1 MFLNAKTLEKRYDV
15 KPRTRYLRC
24 GRQKLIDLLKTGLDI
39 QYGKKFGS
47 FKLDGDGVVAQFKD
61 GSEVQGGMLV
71 GADGNNSVV
80 RKALLRDVK
89 LTELPVNLI
98 GAVRRFTPE
107 QAVLVRELNPLLFFG
122 LQPETKT
129 FFFFSIQVRQKPRVF

>member
-1 MFLNAKTLEKRYDV
+1 MFLNAKTLEKKYDV

-39 QYGKKFGS
+39 QYGKKFDS
-47 FKLDGDGVVAQFKD
+47 FKMDGDGVVSRFTD
-61 GSEVQGGMLV
+61 GSEVRGGMLV
-71 GADGNNSVV
+71 GADGNNSLV
-80 RKALLRDVK
+80 RKALLGDVK

-98 GAVRRFTPE
+98 GAVRRFTSE
-107 QAVLVRELNPLLFFG
+107 QAVPVRELNPLLFFG

-129 FFFFSIQVRQKPRVF
+129 FFFFSIQVR